1 MRAVRVLVD
10 DIQSCYAALGVIHT
24 AWNYIATVF
33 ADEKIGITAT
43 STRTDDEDL
52 MVYMQVTADIPGI
65 EILSK
70 LLSKISQLQNVQEA
84 RRLR

>member
-1 MRAVRVLVD
+1 
-10 DIQSCYAALGVIHT
+10 
-24 AWNYIATVF
+24 
-33 ADEKIGITAT
+33 
-43 STRTDDEDL
+43 
-52 MVYMQVTADIPGI
+52 MVYMQVTADIPEI